1 MIWQTTNHG
10 LLSSPLVEL
19 VVKDPS
25 AYHLALNQI
34 LISSGFVVN
43 TTLCLHILAE
53 IFMVSDQRHTFH
65 YHEKTSSLCI
75 SVCLSGMYSI
85 GLLPC
90 HLNSG
95 SAVCALSPLS

>member
-25 AYHLALNQI
+25 AYYLALDWI
-34 LISSGFVVN
+34 FISSGFVVN
-43 TTLCLHILAE
+43 TTPCPHILAE
-53 IFMVSDQRHTFH
+53 MFMVCDQRHTFH
-65 YHEKTSSLCI
+65 YHEENVQPLHICMPPRDVLHWACS
-75 SVCLSGMYSI
+75 
-85 GLLPC
+85 C
-90 HLNSG
+90 HLNSR